1 MGRIKQGE
9 FAMKLIGAFAAS
21 FLTLC
26 WAAASHAETI
36 KVGVVLPY
44 SGPNS
49 DLGNQVD
56 KAFDLYVKLHAKDL
70 GDNKIELVKRDEGPA
85 SGANARTVVT
95 ELITNDKVK
104 LLAGFVFS
112 PSAIAAAPLATQ
124 AKIPMLIAN
133 AGTAWITNLSPYIV
147 RFSFSMWDPAY
158 PMGTYAA
165 TKLGCKTAAA
175 GFTDF
180 PPGQDSTLAFKTA
193 FEKAGGKVVDEV
205 RMGSPGPGARFHA
218 VLPAREGRA
227 SGLLLCLCPLRLARR
242 RRDEDLWRP
251 GHAPGRRRLIGPM
264 DLIPDYQLAHMS
276 DAAIGLIVMSSYSDD
291 LDTPGNKEFVKAWHE
306 AYGPNSYP
314 DFMSAASM
322 DTMAGIFDVIN
333 TLHGNLDD
341 GAKVIDTLK
350 GWKHE
355 GFRGPI
361 EIDPQTRD
369 VIQPERAEEVIK
381 KADGKLGVKVLET
394 YPQVKDECKELK
406 VGRCVAAPRPEASFL
421 RLPPRTRLAHLRL

>member
-1 MGRIKQGE
+1 
-9 FAMKLIGAFAAS
+9 MKIIAA
-21 FLTLC
+21 C
-26 WAAASHAETI
+26 AATVLALGVAAPARAETV

-49 DLGNQVD
+49 DLGAQVD
-56 KAFDLYVKLHAKDL
+56 RAFDLYVKLHAKDL

-124 AKIPMLIAN
+124 AKIPMIIAN

-165 TKLGCKTAAA
+165 KNLNCKTAAM

-193 FEKAGGKVVDEV
+193 FEKAGGKIVDAV
-205 RMGSPGPGARFHA
+205 RFGPPGPVPDFTPYFQRVKDEHPDCFYVFVPSGSHA
-218 VLPAREGRA
+218 GGIMKTYGDL
-227 SGLLLCLCPLRLARR
+227 GLRQA
-242 RRDEDLWRP
+242 
-251 GHAPGRRRLIGPM
+251 GVRLIGPM
-264 DLIPDYQLAHMS
+264 DLIPDYELAHMS

-291 LDTPGNKEFVKAWHE
+291 YTTPGNREFVKAWHE

-322 DTMAGIFDVIN
+322 DAMAGIFHVIN
-333 TLHGNLDD
+333 TLNGNLDD
-341 GAKVIDTLK
+341 GAKVVDTLK

-355 GFRGPI
+355 GYRGPI

-369 VIQPERAEEVIK
+369 VIQDEHAEEVIK
-381 KADGKLGVKVLET
+381 KPDGKLGVKVLET
-394 YPQVKDECKELK
+394 IPQVKDECKALK
-406 VGRCVAAPRPEASFL
+406 VGRCAS
-421 RLPPRTRLAHLRL
+421 